1 MYDIAVFILE
11 IIVLLII
18 YTYRKLCIQLL
29 NKVVYCMLKLS
40 VLPKFLDI
48 IKIIFNATLWG
59 QIFKSS
65 INKIVWNWLESS
77 ILNKFDLNPFSYKK
91 I

>member
-11 IIVLLII
+11 IIVLLVI

-48 IKIIFNATLWG
+48 TKINL
-59 QIFKSS
+59 
-65 INKIVWNWLESS
+65 
-77 ILNKFDLNPFSYKK
+77 
-91 I
+91 